1 MYRFIMIQKFPEKK
15 LMTADNAV
23 FQIMRFL
30 NEKSSDEKVT
40 VMNCGGYH
48 YTGEKIIGVLR
59 RLLDERY
66 SNMISCNCSNVK
78 SFDYFKDGITY
89 KRDLRL
95 FFIAGTF

>member
-59 RLLDERY
+59 HLLNEKIIKRRK
-66 SNMISCNCSNVK
+66 N
-78 SFDYFKDGITY
+78 FQPFYFRKCI
-89 KRDLRL
+89 
-95 FFIAGTF
+95 FC